1 MESSATGERF
11 TGLWWMRIWRIE
23 LAARRRVV
31 PLVRKAIVGH
41 ARLIV
46 VGLGTRFADR
56 TIRGDERRHG
66 VVDAIASARPC

>member
-1 MESSATGERF
+1 
-11 TGLWWMRIWRIE
+11 MRIWRIE

-31 PLVRKAIVGH
+31 PLVGKAIVGH
-41 ARLIV
+41 ARLNV

-66 VVDAIASARPC
+66 VVDAIEGCERQALLAKGRLAT